1 MTREEAER
9 VAEGLVTVEDG
20 SWQDGDGIR
29 VAFDVS
35 IAGTVIQYNTDADRP
50 DEAEERATAWREAI
64 VRALM
69 GVG

>member
-9 VAEGLVTVEDG
+9 VARALVTVEDG

-35 IAGTVIQYNTDADRP
+35 IAGTVIQYNTDAERP
-50 DEAEERATAWREAI
+50 EAEERATAWREAI
-64 VRALM
+64 VRALV

>member
-9 VAEGLVTVEDG
+9 VAERLVTVEDG
-20 SWQDGDGIR
+20 SWQDGDGLR

-50 DEAEERATAWREAI
+50 EAEDRATAWREAI
-64 VRALM
+64 VRMLM
-69 GVG
+69 EES